1 MQVLVIGST
10 GGSGRAA
17 VEHLLAQG
25 HEVTAFSRREQV
37 FPAASDRLRVHC
49 GDALNAADVER
60 AVSSHQAVVVTL
72 GISENPLR
80 VRLFGPAHTPIDVRS
95 VGTRHVI
102 AAMRK
107 HGVRRLVVQ
116 TSYGIGPTRD
126 RLGLADRMFFEL
138 ILKPQIADTEEQER
152 AVRESDLDWVLVQ
165 PVHLTDAIEASPPF
179 VSSAGL
185 TGTMKVSR
193 TSVGRVL
200 AEAVTNPACLRQS
213 LAVSGPV
220 GQSGR
225 RPAPAHLPASSHA
238 AIGQPYL
245 NR

>member
-1 MQVLVIGST
+1 MKVLVMGST

-17 VEHLLAQG
+17 VAHLLAQG
-25 HEVTAFSRREQV
+25 HEVTAFTRQARSFQR
-37 FPAASDRLRVHC
+37 ADRLRVLC
-49 GDALNAADVER
+49 GDAMNASHVES
-60 AVSSHQAVVVTL
+60 AIAGHQAVVVTL

-102 AAMRK
+102 TAMRK
-107 HGVRRLVVQ
+107 HGLRRLVVQ
-116 TSYGIGPTRD
+116 TSFGIGPTRG
-126 RLGLADRMFFEL
+126 RLGVADRMFFEL

-152 AVRESDLDWVLVQ
+152 AVRESDRDWVIVQ
-165 PVHLTDAIEASPPF
+165 PVHLTDAAEASPPF
-179 VSSAGL
+179 VSSAGE
-185 TGTMKVSR
+185 TGAMKVSR

-200 AEAVTNPACLRQS
+200 AEAVTNPACVRQS

-225 RPAPAHLPASSHA
+225 RPAPAHLAASSHA
-238 AIGQPYL
+238 GIGQPCP